1 MTLDCSNT
9 NRDGPSRF
17 RSEADNPDKQVCYF
31 NTVADEQVYNE
42 FIAKRIKSTQ
52 LKNEIQFE
60 ITDVKSK
67 TNKSVVFDVSNQ
79 IEKLIKENDTEASGF
94 SNVDRFRTE
103 ERGRNKT
110 RTDRDNAF
118 STRKD
123 NVTTTRRAKPGYLYR
138 R

>member
-1 MTLDCSNT
+1 MTLYCSNT

-17 RSEADNPDKQVCYF
+17 RPEADNPDKQVCYF

-42 FIAKRIKSTQ
+42 FIAKRIKSKE

-79 IEKLIKENDTEASGF
+79 IEKLIK
-94 SNVDRFRTE
+94 
-103 ERGRNKT
+103 
-110 RTDRDNAF
+110 
-118 STRKD
+118 
-123 NVTTTRRAKPGYLYR
+123 
-138 R
+138 